1 MGILG
6 IIIIK
11 SINEK
16 EKARQKAESANQ
28 AKSEF
33 LANMSHEIRTPI
45 NAIKGLVHLV
55 LDTDLSI
62 QQKDYLEKIKSS
74 TESLS
79 QLIND
84 ILDFSKIEAGELT
97 LEEKDF
103 LLDEVLD
110 NLTNQAAIKASDKGL
125 EFFYDTDHVPQKL
138 IGDPLR
144 LGQILL
150 NLVNNA
156 IKFTET
162 GEVRLIVRI
171 IEKTEKN
178 IKLKFIVKDTGIG
191 MNEQV
196 QEQLFEKFTQADSST
211 TRKYGGTGLGLSIS
225 QKLVEKM
232 AGEIMVDS
240 KEGVG
245 STFYFSAKFG
255 LGEQPQLIEKLKKY
269 KLADKKILIVDDN
282 SINRKVLAESIAM
295 FDLDVTTAASA
306 EEAFEEVKNNQDYDL
321 IFMDWKMP
329 ELDGIKAAQII
340 KEEFDLEAIPKIM
353 LITAFGEELKK
364 IEQKNIDKVLFKP
377 VTQSTLF
384 NAIISSLSENNL
396 NSNHQVVQ
404 ESHIN
409 DLGKV
414 KILIVEDNEINQ
426 QIVLELLNKVN
437 AQVRL
442 AGNGKEAVS
451 LVKEQKFDL
460 VLMDVQMPEMDG
472 YQATKKIR
480 QDLNLPD
487 LPIIAMTANAT
498 KGDKEQALAVG
509 MDDYISKPLDLDQ
522 FFAKIKKWLPVKINL
537 RNETSSSLNDK
548 LRQQFD
554 GLNALN
560 LNSALDKVYNNYQL
574 YQQLLID
581 FYNDYHKFDQL
592 IANLVE
598 NDKFEQLAEELHSL
612 KGVAGN
618 IGAADLYQITQELN
632 SAIKN
637 GRNFDDL
644 LNKFYQKLAVLIK
657 QISSSNLMAQ
667 QIESDESQS
676 SELSIKKLE
685 EYILKLKSAL
695 QNYEAVRAKK
705 ITNKI
710 TNYNWN
716 QEQDKLVDKLLEAVN
731 TYHFDR
737 AVELLQKLKDSLKGA
752 DSVNGK

>member
-1 MGILG
+1 LGILG

>member
-1 MGILG
+1 LGILG

-537 RNETSSSLNDK
+537 RNEMSSTLNDK